1 MIVQVWQATDRV
13 PQAVR
18 WSTCAARWYPD
29 AYEHVATVK
38 GDSNYAVYR
47 TNTVEERAWTLMAD
61 EKLTVEKCAEGGCR
75 STSVGDVLVCT
86 HDGRIRTLVVAPLGF
101 EDLET
106 VQQPVGVRPEP
117 IEAGEPDGDD

>member
-1 MIVQVWQATDRV
+1 MVVQVWQATDRV

-38 GDSNYAVYR
+38 GDSSYAVYR
-47 TNTVEERAWTLMAD
+47 TNSVGNVWTVMAD
-61 EKLTVEKCAEGGCR
+61 ENLFVNECAKGGCR
-75 STSVGDVLVCT
+75 TTTVGDVLVCT
-86 HDGRIRTLVVAPLGF
+86 HDGRTRTRVVAPLGF

-106 VQQPVGVRPEP
+106 VQRPVGVRSE
-117 IEAGEPDGDD
+117 EVK